1 MEVTFAAVHSFPIT
15 KSVTSDRNSCSLSFV
30 RRNKFVQFSFSSTCF
45 RTNKSLLFK
54 VSALSKIESV
64 NSFQIHIIPI
74 VNLHVWNSSGCV
86 VNSVFLSIYLLS
98 QVLSA
103 ERDHVQVVEGR
114 YTIFCTQILLVLSY
128 FVFPEN
134 W

>member
-1 MEVTFAAVHSFPIT
+1 
-15 KSVTSDRNSCSLSFV
+15 
-30 RRNKFVQFSFSSTCF
+30 
-45 RTNKSLLFK
+45 
-54 VSALSKIESV
+54 
-64 NSFQIHIIPI
+64 
-74 VNLHVWNSSGCV
+74 
-86 VNSVFLSIYLLS
+86 LLS

-134 W
+134 